1 MNEYEQEIAD
11 EIRIR
16 VWSGFHSLSDV
27 LEMLEDYD
35 DDDADKQMLEE
46 VAKSEF
52 QAKREDEATW
62 PPITDCVR
70 LDAAFDA
77 LNQMGIIALH
87 YAGYTMSD
95 GLDEVGVALQEAAE
109 GDKVKG
115 YCFYHAQDVARA
127 VDGDG
132 LWLAYGDLADT
143 ASGKRAIGELVKVEL
158 ERQGLIV
165 KWDGD
170 EETRIDL
177 PSIVWQRRAA

>member
-1 MNEYEQEIAD
+1 MNEYEQDLAD

-16 VWSGFHSLSDV
+16 VWSGFHSLPDV
-27 LEMLEDYD
+27 LEMLEDCD

-52 QAKREDEATW
+52 QAKREAEATW
-62 PPITDCVR
+62 PPVTDCMR
-70 LDAAFDA
+70 LDAAFEA
-77 LNQMGIIALH
+77 LNEMGIIALH

-95 GLDEVGVALQEAAE
+95 GLDDVGEALSEADR
-109 GDKVKG
+109 DKVKG

-127 VDGDG
+127 LDGYG
-132 LWLAYGDLADT
+132 LLLAYGDLADT

-158 ERQGLIV
+158 ERQGLEV

-170 EETRIDL
+170 EEQRIDL
-177 PSIVWQRRAA
+177 PSVVWQRRAA